1 MLGLGLL
8 ASATLVLS
16 GCDKATTN
24 GGTGTGGGGS
34 SASPSPSPLAPK
46 DAVLAST
53 KMLTQTTYKYTISS
67 DGMSGSGAAD
77 PAAKKTQ
84 MSVKGTQDGVNLSMD
99 IVLVGTDLWLKMD
112 LGGLNATVGIPNK
125 YMHLQQSKLKDQA
138 NLGLF
143 NTKDDTDPAESA
155 KLLKGVVDAQKVDA
169 THYKVTFD
177 LTQTTSSAVDAAVLT
192 KLGDKAKSV
201 PGTVT
206 LDSQGRLSEVTVDLS
221 AVDPQATVKVTYS
234 DYGAPVNVNPPPAAD
249 TVEAPQAVYDMFN
262 K

>member
-8 ASATLVLS
+8 ASAALALS

-24 GGTGTGGGGS
+24 GGTGGGG
-34 SASPSPSPLAPK
+34 ASPSPSPLAPK

-53 KMLTQTTYKYTISS
+53 KSLTQTTYKYTLSS
-67 DGMSGSGAAD
+67 NGLTGNGAAD
-77 PAAKKTQ
+77 PAAKKNH
-84 MSVKGTQDGVNLSMD
+84 MSVKGTQDGVNLTMD
-99 IVLVGTDLWLKMD
+99 LVLVGSDVWLKMD
-112 LGGLNATVGIPNK
+112 LGGLNSTVGIPTK
-125 YMHLQQSKLKDQA
+125 YMHLDRSKLKDA
-138 NLGLF
+138 SGLGF
-143 NTKDDTDPAESA
+143 STEDADPAESA
-155 KLLKGVVDAQKVDA
+155 KLFQGVVDAQKVDA

-177 LTQTTSSAVDAAVLT
+177 LTKSTGSSVDEEVKS
-192 KLGDKAKSV
+192 KLGDKAKAV

-206 LDSQGRLSEVTVDLS
+206 LDDQGRLSEVTIDLS

-234 DYGAPVNVNPPPAAD
+234 DYGAPVTVNAPAAGD